1 MTVTVPPSPA
11 GSPRRKTLIVHIGD
25 RKTGSTAI
33 QTAIAKQQVA
43 LEAGSIFYPARLSHN
58 WFKPHFRAY
67 AEGAKP
73 ALRNK
78 AAAAFDRLAGR
89 IRDSSDDICLISTET
104 FESAPP
110 AILHRIVTTHFAPV
124 VDEVRV
130 IAYVRPHAARLL
142 SSFAERLKSG
152 GKSVV
157 EGDLEGFFEQF
168 HKAGRLDYHPRFSAL
183 KDLFGDAFTLRPMIR
198 SQLYRGSVIDDFI
211 RHGLG
216 TGAYELH
223 GGDRANE
230 SLDLVDLM
238 RLKLVQEILIERHP
252 GKQPRHAFGWEFA
265 RVLAHMPPPD
275 TRRRLQLHRALAD
288 RLHAACL
295 ADARALDRDFFGGE
309 GLMQAELDAARD
321 TAVADRQ
328 STDPADY
335 LSPAE
340 IRTLTVL
347 AQILSGMLSKGGQDW
362 QAFFNSNR
370 YGEVLEGRGKEADA
384 EEDGDA

>member
-11 GSPRRKTLIVHIGD
+11 GRPRRKTLIVHIGD

-33 QTAIAKQQVA
+33 QTAFAKQQVA
-43 LEAGSIFYPARLSHN
+43 LEAGRIFYPARLSHN

-89 IRDSSDDICLISTET
+89 IRDSADDVCLISTET
-104 FESAPP
+104 FESVPP

-130 IAYVRPHAARLL
+130 VAYVRPHAARLL

-152 GKSVV
+152 GPKVIA
-157 EGDLEGFFEQF
+157 GDLNTFYRQF
-168 HKAGRLDYHPRFSAL
+168 HNAKRLRYHPRFSRIR
-183 KDLFGDAFTLRPMIR
+183 DLFGDNFILRPFIR
-198 SQLYRGSVIDDFI
+198 DRLYRGDVVQDFV
-211 RHGLG
+211 RYGLG
-216 TGAYELH
+216 A
-223 GGDRANE
+223 DAFRINDSDSANE
-230 SLDLVDLM
+230 TLDLADLM
-238 RLKLVQEILIERHP
+238 RLKLMHQILLERHP
-252 GKQPRHAFGWEFA
+252 DTQPRHAFGWEFA
-265 RVLAHMPPPD
+265 RMLARTPPSGS
-275 TRRRLQLHRALAD
+275 RRKLQLHQELAD

-295 ADARALDRDFFGGE
+295 EDARALDRDFFGGD

-321 TAVADRQ
+321 AAVPELQ

-335 LSPAE
+335 LSPEE

-347 AQILSGMLSKGGQDW
+347 MRVLSDMLGNGRKTWED
-362 QAFFNSNR
+362 FFNDNR
-370 YGEVLEGRGKEADA
+370 AAEIRTAHAPDDNGAD
-384 EEDGDA
+384 DDA